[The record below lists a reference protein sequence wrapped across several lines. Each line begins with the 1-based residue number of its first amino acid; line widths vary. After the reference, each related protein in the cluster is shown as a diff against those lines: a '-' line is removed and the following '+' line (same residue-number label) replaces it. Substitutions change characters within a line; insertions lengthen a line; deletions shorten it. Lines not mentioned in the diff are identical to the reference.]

1 MKTRHEKEDFM
12 SFCAKIEYREKI
24 DQLTEK
30 IEYNKPL
37 CSVLV
42 DYENVFDTR

>member
-1 MKTRHEKEDFM
+1 M
-12 SFCAKIEYREKI
+12 SFCAKIEHREKI

-30 IEYNKPL
+30 KEYNKPL

-42 DYENVFDTR
+42 DYENVFDTRQFLTYKSSY